1 MVTSPTRVW
10 EGENN
15 FGFIALNYCQERPS
29 HLGHSGSRQLGD
41 WPIDHNLKVGL
52 R

>member
-10 EGENN
+10 EEDNN
-15 FGFIALNYCQERPS
+15 FAFIALNYWPS
-29 HLGHSGSRQLGD
+29 RLEHSGSRQLGD
-41 WPIDHNLKVGL
+41 WPIDHHLEVGL